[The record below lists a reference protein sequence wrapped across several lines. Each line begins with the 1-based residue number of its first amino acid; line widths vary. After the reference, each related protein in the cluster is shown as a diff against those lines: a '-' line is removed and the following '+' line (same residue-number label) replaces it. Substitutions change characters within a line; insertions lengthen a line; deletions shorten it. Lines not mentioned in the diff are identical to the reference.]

1 MSKETL
7 VRAIKEKVEDITL
20 QRAKD
25 LVDCVLDTITEELE
39 NGEEVKL
46 PGIGKLYIVQKE
58 ARKGRNPRT
67 GEEIDIDAKNVVRF
81 KVSSVLKKNIN
92 S

>member
-25 LVDCVLDTITEELE
+25 LVDCFLETITEELE

-46 PGIGKLYIVQKE
+46 PGIGKLYVVQKE

-81 KVSSVLKKNIN
+81 KASSVLKNTIN